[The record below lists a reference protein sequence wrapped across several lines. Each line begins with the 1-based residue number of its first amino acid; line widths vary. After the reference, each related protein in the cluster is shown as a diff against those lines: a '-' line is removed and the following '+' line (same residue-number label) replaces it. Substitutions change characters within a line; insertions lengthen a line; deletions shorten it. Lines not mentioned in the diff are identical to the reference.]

1 MLTNLPRFPLAVM
14 SSAMSPQISS
24 ERMPVSSPKSRALCS
39 TLSLVANKTLT
50 CLSVSFPEPKQQK
63 SSQPMG
69 QAIYER
75 PEFSRDPVSTPLAD
89 DVFASALESVLAD
102 AFPEPLS
109 QPQRS
114 TTHAN
119 KDEFLAALTPI
130 VKEVAT
136 DLGIGH
142 KIVLSK
148 AALEFG

>member
-1 MLTNLPRFPLAVM
+1 
-14 SSAMSPQISS
+14 
-24 ERMPVSSPKSRALCS
+24 
-39 TLSLVANKTLT
+39 
-50 CLSVSFPEPKQQK
+50 
-63 SSQPMG
+63 MG

-89 DVFASALESVLAD
+89 DVSASALESVLAG

-148 AALEFG
+148 AALESG